1 MSLAQTATTPANKSQ
16 RARNYAPSARVAHT
30 NKKGRTM
37 IIDKAILKT
46 IESVKVETF
55 ERDAAMWL
63 EAIETALNEFIYQA
77 QSCPLLAVGYEK
89 EELSC
94 LVGDCGMSHFDAFR
108 QLACDAA
115 WWALLNGWAPDPS
128 VANSSI
134 AYHRNGMYEEITFER
149 LSEVAQTLSVS
160 VSAVVRTNGA
170 KW

>member
-1 MSLAQTATTPANKSQ
+1 
-16 RARNYAPSARVAHT
+16 
-30 NKKGRTM
+30 M

-115 WWALLNGWAPDPS
+115 WCALLNGWSPDPR

-134 AYHRNGMYEEITFER
+134 PFTRHGRWREITYER